1 MTTVELEAR
10 VASAGDAVGAVPVAV
25 ATAGS
30 TSAGAKSVGSKSAG
44 ASDAGAAVR
53 RRPGRPRDEDMDGQI
68 VAATLEI
75 IDAGEDVTVSRVVAR
90 SGVSRAALYRRWPSL
105 TTLIAAA
112 LDVGRTIPP
121 EYPDHVDLRE
131 ALFDGFG
138 LGDTG
143 VALSV
148 AASGY
153 AEERFR
159 QRIRLVMADRA
170 LQKAYWQSHV
180 SRRRVPLLNALRAG
194 ISRGELR
201 ADLDVEACFDA
212 IAGTAYYQIVVR
224 GDRMDDPAVAA
235 RLRAAVETIW
245 RGMVA

>member
-1 MTTVELEAR
+1 MT
-10 VASAGDAVGAVPVAV
+10 VAEV
-25 ATAGS
+25 
-30 TSAGAKSVGSKSAG
+30 
-44 ASDAGAAVR
+44 DAGAAVR
-53 RRPGRPRDEDMDGQI
+53 RRPGRPRDEEMDGQI

-75 IDAGEDVTVSRVVAR
+75 IDAGQDVTVSRVVAG

-121 EYPDHVDLRE
+121 EYPDDVDLRD
-131 ALFDGFG
+131 ALIDGFG
-138 LGDTG
+138 LGG
-143 VALSV
+143 SSVALAV
-148 AASGY
+148 SGY
-153 AEERFR
+153 SEERFR
-159 QRIRLVMADRA
+159 QRIRLVMSDRA

-180 SRRRVPLLNALRAG
+180 SRRRVPLLNALRSG
-194 ISRGELR
+194 IERGELR

-235 RLRAAVETIW
+235 RLRSAVEVVW

>member
-1 MTTVELEAR
+1 VITA
-10 VASAGDAVGAVPVAV
+10 VAQDAV
-25 ATAGS
+25 
-30 TSAGAKSVGSKSAG
+30 
-44 ASDAGAAVR
+44 GAAVR
-53 RRPGRPRDEDMDGQI
+53 RRPGRPRDEDIDGQI

-75 IDAGEDVTVSRVVAR
+75 IDAGEEVTVSRVVAR

-112 LDVGRTIPP
+112 RDVGRMVPP
-121 EYPDHVDLRE
+121 EYPDDVDLRD
-131 ALFDGFG
+131 ALFDGLG
-138 LGDTG
+138 LGESG

-159 QRIRLVMADRA
+159 QRIRLVMSDRA

-194 ISRGELR
+194 IARGELR
-201 ADLDVEACFDA
+201 PDLDVDACFDA

-235 RLRAAVETIW
+235 RLRAAVEVIW
-245 RGMVA
+245 RGMVV

>member
-1 MTTVELEAR
+1 MTVVE
-10 VASAGDAVGAVPVAV
+10 V
-25 ATAGS
+25 
-30 TSAGAKSVGSKSAG
+30 
-44 ASDAGAAVR
+44 DAGAAVR

-75 IDAGEDVTVSRVVAR
+75 IDAGQDVTVSRVVAR

-121 EYPDHVDLRE
+121 EYPDGVDLRE
-131 ALFDGFG
+131 ALIDG
-138 LGDTG
+138 LGLGEVGAVLT
-143 VALSV
+143 
-148 AASGY
+148 ASGY
-153 AEERFR
+153 SEERFR
-159 QRIRLVMADRA
+159 QRIRLVMSDRA

-194 ISRGELR
+194 IARGELR

-224 GDRMDDPAVAA
+224 GDRMDDPAVAT
-235 RLRAAVETIW
+235 RLRVAVEVIW

>member
-1 MTTVELEAR
+1 MTV
-10 VASAGDAVGAVPVAV
+10 VDQ
-25 ATAGS
+25 
-30 TSAGAKSVGSKSAG
+30 
-44 ASDAGAAVR
+44 DAGVTVR

-68 VAATLEI
+68 VAATLAI
-75 IDAGEDVTVSRVVAR
+75 IDAGQEVTVSRVVTQ

-112 LDVGRTIPP
+112 LDVGRTVPP
-121 EYPDHVDLRE
+121 EYPDDVDLRD
-131 ALFDGFG
+131 ALFDGLG
-138 LGDTG
+138 LGESG

-153 AEERFR
+153 SEERFR

-194 ISRGELR
+194 IHRGELR
-201 ADLDVEACFDA
+201 SGLDLEACFDA
-212 IAGTAYYQIVVR
+212 IAGAAYYQVVVR
-224 GDRMDDPAVAA
+224 GDRMDDPAVAT
-235 RLRAAVETIW
+235 RVRAAVEVVW

>member
-1 MTTVELEAR
+1 
-10 VASAGDAVGAVPVAV
+10 
-25 ATAGS
+25 
-30 TSAGAKSVGSKSAG
+30 
-44 ASDAGAAVR
+44 
-53 RRPGRPRDEDMDGQI
+53 MDGQI
-68 VAATLEI
+68 LAATLEI
-75 IDAGEDVTVSRVVAR
+75 IDAGEEVTVSRVVTR

-121 EYPDHVDLRE
+121 EYPQGVDLRE
-131 ALFDGFG
+131 AVFDGFG
-138 LGDTG
+138 IGESGL
-143 VALSV
+143 AMSV

-153 AEERFR
+153 SEERFR

-170 LQKAYWQSHV
+170 VQKEYWQSHV
-180 SRRRVPLLNALRAG
+180 SRRRVPLLIALRAG
-194 ISRGELR
+194 IARGELR

-235 RLRAAVETIW
+235 RMRAAVEVLW